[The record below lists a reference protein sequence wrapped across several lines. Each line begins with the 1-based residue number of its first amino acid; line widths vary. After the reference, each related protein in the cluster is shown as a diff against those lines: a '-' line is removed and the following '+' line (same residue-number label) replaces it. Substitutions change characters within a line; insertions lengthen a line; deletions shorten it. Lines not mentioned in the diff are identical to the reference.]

1 LSGCLLMFL
10 LMFAG
15 RAKEWG
21 WSSPVLGI
29 LNIPQDAN
37 DMNSPTDSLLE
48 SYGHISMERIRAFE
62 MTYIHTKERTAQD
75 TDLMHKCLLA
85 SLTEDA
91 LARIMLV
98 EDEYHIAGEG
108 SGNLLLRAIIRK
120 SSLDTNATATVIR
133 TKLSKLDEYMPV
145 VKSNIKAFN
154 TYVKLQLKMLTAR
167 GETTNDLLVHLF
179 AAYQK
184 ASDKNFRDEAKEELK
199 RYERGQAITPLKLMA
214 IMEQYWEVLVEKGE
228 WDAPSEDEQQLM
240 ILHTQI
246 EQLKVSK
253 EELEQASKQASQST
267 RHSRASRK
275 TQRCARRCQTRNGS
289 QRISSQARS
298 TRSPTIDRAAV

>member
-1 LSGCLLMFL
+1 MAAAAPFGKSPGAAKEGIKFDMTNPDDIKLYDKVITPFTKKNEAFDLLSGCLLMFL

-37 DMNSPTDSLLE
+37 DVNSPTDSLLE

-62 MTYIHTKERTAQD
+62 RTYIHTEELTAQD

-108 SGNLLLRAIIRK
+108 SGNLLLRAIIRE
-120 SSLDTNATATVIR
+120 SSLDTNATATIIR
-133 TKLSKLDEYMPV
+133 TKLSKLDEHMPV

-184 ASDKNFRDEAKEELK
+184 ASDG
-199 RYERGQAITPLKLMA
+199 ERGRRPMRRHVVCFGS
-214 IMEQYWEVLVEKGE
+214 EERKG
-228 WDAPSEDEQQLM
+228 W
-240 ILHTQI
+240 
-246 EQLKVSK
+246 
-253 EELEQASKQASQST
+253 
-267 RHSRASRK
+267 
-275 TQRCARRCQTRNGS
+275 
-289 QRISSQARS
+289 
-298 TRSPTIDRAAV
+298 